1 MIEKIFERIKESDT
15 IVIARHIGVDPDA
28 LGSQLA
34 LKLSILG
41 TFPSKKVYAV
51 GTRSSRYNYFPRLD
65 RFEEDTNNVLLIVTD
80 TPDIKRIDIPNFSD
94 YKEVIKIDHHPF
106 IDTFGENEIIDTSAS
121 SASEIVL
128 DFIKHNNMYM
138 DEEIAKCL
146 FWGIVSDTN
155 RFLFN
160 TNATTLRT
168 VADLVETYTL
178 DVESLYKEL
187 LKRPLS
193 EIRLQG
199 YISTNMKVTPNG
211 FGYVIITD
219 DVIKEFGVDVSS
231 AGNMVNGFNNIEE
244 VMVWTMIT
252 EDVKNG
258 LFKFN
263 IRSRGPRINTIAE
276 NYNGGGHKLASGA
289 RVHNMDEANML
300 IHDLDEACHE
310 YLEEEGIEDEVG
322 QC

>member
-1 MIEKIFERIKESDT
+1 MIEKIYERIKESDN

-28 LGSQLA
+28 LGSQIA

-41 TFPSKKVYAV
+41 TFPNKKVFAV
-51 GTRSSRYNYFPRLD
+51 GTRSSRYNYFPKLD
-65 RFEEDTNNVLLIVTD
+65 KLENIPNDALLIVTD
-80 TPDIKRIDIPNFSD
+80 TPDIKRIDIPNFTD

-106 IDTFGENEIIDTSAS
+106 IDKFGELEYVDTNAS
-121 SASEIVL
+121 SAAEIIL
-128 DFIKHNNMYM
+128 NFIKKNNMYF
-138 DEEIAKCL
+138 DEEIARCL

-160 TNATTLRT
+160 TNANTLRA
-168 VADLVETYTL
+168 VASLVEDYNL
-178 DVESLYKEL
+178 DTESLYRDL
-187 LKRPLS
+187 LIRPLS

-211 FGYVIITD
+211 FAYTFISD
-219 DVIKEFGVDVSS
+219 DVIKQYGVDVSS

-244 VMVWTMIT
+244 VLVWTMIT

-263 IRSRGPRINTIAE
+263 IRSRGPAINTIAE

-289 RVHNMDEANML
+289 RVHNMNEVNML
-300 IHDLDEACHE
+300 IEALDNACHE
-310 YLEEEGIEDEVG
+310 YLEKEGMIYETR
-322 QC
+322 

>member
-1 MIEKIFERIKESDT
+1 MFESIYKKIVEYDT

-28 LGSQLA
+28 LCSQLA
-34 LKLSILG
+34 LRDAIKLS
-41 TFPSKKVYAV
+41 FPEKKVIAI
-51 GTRSSRYNYFPRLD
+51 GSGSAKFSSIGKLD
-65 RFEEDTNNVLLIVTD
+65 KLEKVNNALLIVTD

-94 YKEVIKIDHHPF
+94 YKEVCKIDHHPY

-146 FWGIVSDTN
+146 FWGIISDTN

-160 TNATTLRT
+160 TNANTLRT
-168 VADLVETYTL
+168 VADLIETYSL
-178 DVESLYKEL
+178 DVENLYKEL

-219 DVIKEFGVDVSS
+219 DVIKEYGVDVSS

-289 RVHNMDEANML
+289 RVYSMDEANML
-300 IHDLDEACHE
+300 IHDLDEACRE

>member
-1 MIEKIFERIKESDT
+1 MVEKIYERIKESDT

-41 TFPSKKVYAV
+41 TFPNKKVYAV

-94 YKEVIKIDHHPF
+94 YKEVCKIDHHPF

-146 FWGIVSDTN
+146 FWGIISDTN

-231 AGNMVNGFNNIEE
+231 AGNMVNSFNNIEE

-289 RVHNMDEANML
+289 RVHSMDEANML
-300 IHDLDEACHE
+300 IHDLDEACRE
-310 YLEEEGIEDEVG
+310 YLEEEGIEDEA
-322 QC
+322 